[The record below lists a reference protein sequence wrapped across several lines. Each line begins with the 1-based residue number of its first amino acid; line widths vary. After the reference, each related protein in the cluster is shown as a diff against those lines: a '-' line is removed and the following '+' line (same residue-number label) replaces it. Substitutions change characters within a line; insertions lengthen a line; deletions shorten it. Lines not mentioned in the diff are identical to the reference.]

1 MEDLVLVHAVDGFQ
15 QILGDEGSGLLG
27 EVLVLRDDVVELP
40 IAAQLQQGV
49 EVRFVVE
56 EPIHIDDVGVIQ
68 KCLDLELADELLQ
81 DIILDDL
88 LFLQD
93 LDRHDEP

>member
-1 MEDLVLVHAVDGFQ
+1 M
-15 QILGDEGSGLLG
+15 
-27 EVLVLRDDVVELP
+27 
-40 IAAQLQQGV
+40 
-49 EVRFVVE
+49 RFVVE